1 MFHGDE
7 GLENGDRGGVGGV
20 GEANMRRRTF

>member
-1 MFHGDE
+1 MVHGDE
-7 GLENGDRGGVGGV
+7 GLENGDRRGVGGV

>member
-1 MFHGDE
+1 VFHGDE
-7 GLENGDRGGVGGV
+7 GLENGDRRGVCGV